1 MPSTRF
7 RIAWLP
13 AGRSAHVWRHAGHPS
28 KEEWLLST
36 LLHAVLDMVSVAFSQ
51 HLQGKLRGQEVAVKV
66 LQKQKL
72 DSDTLEAF
80 RKEVAIMSKLRQPH
94 LLLFM

>member
-1 MPSTRF
+1 
-7 RIAWLP
+7 
-13 AGRSAHVWRHAGHPS
+13 
-28 KEEWLLST
+28 
-36 LLHAVLDMVSVAFSQ
+36 
-51 HLQGKLRGQEVAVKV
+51 VAVKV